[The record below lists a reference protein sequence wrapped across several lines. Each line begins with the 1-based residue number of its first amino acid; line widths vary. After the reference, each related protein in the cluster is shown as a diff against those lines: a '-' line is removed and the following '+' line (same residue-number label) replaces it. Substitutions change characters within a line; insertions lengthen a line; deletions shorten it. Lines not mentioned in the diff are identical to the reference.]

1 MGDWLNQFTTW
12 VVNIIIS
19 LLMTIADLAVDV
31 YCYFADL
38 LIGVVINHINTWSFD
53 QFGVTPADIWNLIPQ
68 QVLDAMHVLWLD
80 KALAIYISVML
91 WRYKWSILF
100 FMRR

>member
-1 MGDWLNQFTTW
+1 MGDWLNQLTTW

-19 LLMTIADLAVDV
+19 LLMTIQDIYIDIKCYIAD
-31 YCYFADL
+31 
-38 LIGVVINHINTWSFD
+38 IMMGIMINHINTFSFD